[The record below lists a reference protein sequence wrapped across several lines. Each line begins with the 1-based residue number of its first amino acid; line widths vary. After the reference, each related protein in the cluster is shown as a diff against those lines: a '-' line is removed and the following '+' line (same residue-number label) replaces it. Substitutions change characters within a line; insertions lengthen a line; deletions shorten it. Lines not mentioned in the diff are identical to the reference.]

1 MLLVIDIG
9 NTNTGLGVYKG
20 NDLVEHWRLETD
32 KKRTADEYGIIIT
45 NLLATKGI
53 QPARIHGCIMCSVV
67 PVLTTV
73 FEEMA
78 RRYLHRPI
86 INVGPGLK
94 TGMPILT
101 DNPREVG
108 ADRIVNAV
116 AAYETYRCGCIIV
129 DFGTATTFDCVSPRG
144 EYLGGAIAPGFHISA
159 EALFRETSKLPRVE
173 VTRPRRAIGKNTV
186 ASMQA
191 GIYYGYISLVEETV
205 RRIAAELTFV
215 PKVISTGGIARL
227 FEQDATVIEA
237 VDELLTLR
245 GLKILYE
252 RNRDG

>member
-1 MLLVIDIG
+1 MLLVIDVG

-20 NDLVEHWRLETD
+20 QELVEHWRIETD
-32 KKRTADEYGIIIT
+32 KKRTADEYGILVL
-45 NLLATKGI
+45 NLLSTKGI
-53 QPARIHGCIMCSVV
+53 SASRIAGCIMCCVV
-67 PVLTTV
+67 PSLISV
-73 FEEMA
+73 FEEMSL
-78 RRYLHRPI
+78 RYLKRPLLG
-86 INVGPGLK
+86 VEPGTR

-116 AAYETYRCGCIIV
+116 AAYDKYRRGCVIV

-173 VTRPRRAIGKNTV
+173 VARPRRAIGKNTV
-186 ASMQA
+186 ASMQS
-191 GIYYGYISLVEETV
+191 GIYFGYIGLVDETV
-205 RRIAAELTFV
+205 NRIVAELNFA
-215 PKVISTGGIARL
+215 PKVIATGGIARL
-227 FEQDATVIEA
+227 FEKESRVIEE

-245 GLKILYE
+245 GLRILYE

>member
-1 MLLVIDIG
+1 MLLVIDVG

-20 NDLVEHWRLETD
+20 RNLLEHWRVETD
-32 KKRTADEYGIIIT
+32 KKRTADEYGILVLS
-45 NLLATKGI
+45 LLSTKGI
-53 QPARIHGCIMCSVV
+53 QASRIDGCIMCCVV
-67 PVLTTV
+67 PSLISV

-78 RRYLHRPI
+78 LRYLKHPI
-86 INVGPGLK
+86 MGIEPGTK

-116 AAYETYRCGCIIV
+116 AAYETYRQGCIIV

-173 VTRPRRAIGKNTV
+173 VARPRRAIGRNTV
-186 ASMQA
+186 ASMQS
-191 GIYYGYISLVEETV
+191 GIYFGYIGLVDETV
-205 RRIAAELTFV
+205 RRIKAELTFD

-227 FEQDATVIEA
+227 FEDESNAIEA

-245 GLKILYE
+245 GLRILYE
-252 RNRDG
+252 RNRGG

>member
-20 NDLVEHWRLETD
+20 TDLVEHWRLETD
-32 KKRTADEYGIIIT
+32 KKRTSDEYGIMLVS
-45 NLLATKGI
+45 LLGTKGI
-53 QPARIHGCIMCSVV
+53 QPGRIQGCIMCSVV
-67 PVLTTV
+67 PSLTTV

-78 RRYLHRPI
+78 RRYLHQTI
-86 INVGPGLK
+86 INVVPGFK

-116 AAYETYRCGCIIV
+116 AAFETFRRGCIIV

-173 VTRPRRAIGKNTV
+173 VARPRRAIGKNTV
-186 ASMQA
+186 ASMQS
-191 GIYYGYISLVEETV
+191 GIYYGYIGLVDETV
-205 RRIAAELTFV
+205 RRISAELTFE

-227 FEQDATVIEA
+227 FENESTVIEE

-245 GLKILYE
+245 GLRILYE
-252 RNRDG
+252 RNREG